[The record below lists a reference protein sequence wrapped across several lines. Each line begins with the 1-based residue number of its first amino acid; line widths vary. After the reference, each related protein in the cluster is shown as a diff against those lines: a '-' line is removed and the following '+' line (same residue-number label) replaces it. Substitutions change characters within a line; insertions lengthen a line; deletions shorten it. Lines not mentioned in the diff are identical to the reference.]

1 LDTTA
6 SSGVFDSS
14 ASSSKR
20 PPSRGRKQPRPE
32 HFIPEEAEATASAK
46 ARRSDIVLDRF
57 LSSLVHGSS
66 ASEWVKNATAQEA
79 AVRSERQRGVE
90 GFRIRDVSRHAR
102 SALSRLG
109 CASPSSFS
117 AAAGSPPGEPGGRGS
132 LYGVLAVLGASLAL
146 TVVSCVLF
154 YMVGQRSDPG
164 PSGEK
169 PDEVSVQLLM
179 QFFGL

>member
-1 LDTTA
+1 
-6 SSGVFDSS
+6 VFDSS

-57 LSSLVHGSS
+57 LSSLVQGSS
-66 ASEWVKNATAQEA
+66 ASEWVRNVTAQDA
-79 AVRSERQRGVE
+79 AVDGERQRGVE
-90 GFRIRDVSRHAR
+90 GFRIRDASRHAAR
-102 SALSRLG
+102 ALSRLG

-117 AAAGSPPGEPGGRGS
+117 AAAGSPPGDPGGRAR
-132 LYGVLAVLGASLAL
+132 LYGVLAVLGASLVL
-146 TVVSCVLF
+146 SVVSCALF
-154 YMVGQRSDPG
+154 YIAGQRSEPG
-164 PSGEK
+164 LSGEK

-179 QFFGL
+179 RYFGL

>member
-1 LDTTA
+1 
-6 SSGVFDSS
+6 VFDSS

-66 ASEWVKNATAQEA
+66 ASEWVKNATAQNA
-79 AVRSERQRGVE
+79 AVRGEHQRGVE
-90 GFRIRDVSRHAR
+90 GFRFRIRDTSRHAR

-109 CASPSSFS
+109 CASPSSSS

-154 YMVGQRSDPG
+154 YIVGQRSDPG

-169 PDEVSVQLLM
+169 PERYKHTASHATFLVC
-179 QFFGL
+179 